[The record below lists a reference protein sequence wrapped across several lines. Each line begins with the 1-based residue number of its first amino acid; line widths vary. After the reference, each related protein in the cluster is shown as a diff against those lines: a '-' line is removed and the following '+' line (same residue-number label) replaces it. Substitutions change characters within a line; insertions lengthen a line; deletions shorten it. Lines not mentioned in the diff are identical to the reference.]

1 MERSAEGSMNAA
13 GDATPTFRIGGVLEV
28 RRLGFGAMRLTGPGL
43 WGEPADPGE
52 ARRVLERAVE
62 LGVGLIDTADSY
74 GPHVSE
80 RLIGEALGGAGRAV
94 IATKAGFVRPSP
106 DRFEPCG
113 DPAHLRRSAEES
125 RERLRVEAIDLWQ
138 LHCIDPTRPAGLQF
152 EAVARMLQDGLIR
165 HAGLCNVTVAQIE
178 AAQAHFAVATVQ
190 NRYNLID
197 REHEAVL
204 DWCEAHGV
212 GFIPWYPLASG
223 LFAGANSPL
232 GAVAERLNATPAQ
245 VALAWLLRRSPVM
258 LPIPGTSHVAH
269 LEENL
274 AAAALALPDKAFE
287 ALDARGREA
296 WAARCQGR

>member
-1 MERSAEGSMNAA
+1 MSVANDPAV
-13 GDATPTFRIGGVLEV
+13 FRLGGVLEV
-28 RRLGFGAMRLTGPGL
+28 PRLGFGAMRLTGAGL
-43 WGEPADPGE
+43 WGEPEDANE
-52 ARRVLERAVE
+52 ARRIVRRAVE

-74 GPHVSE
+74 GPKVSE
-80 RLIGEALGGAGRAV
+80 RLIGEALGGEGRAV
-94 IATKAGFVRPSP
+94 VATKAGFIRPSP

-138 LHCIDPTRPAGLQF
+138 LHRIDPARPVQVQF

-165 HAGLCNVTVAQIE
+165 HAGLCNVTVAEIE
-178 AAQAHFAVATVQ
+178 AAQGYFPVATVQ

-223 LFAGANSPL
+223 MFAGANSPL
-232 GAVAERLNATPAQ
+232 AAAAERLNATPGQ

-258 LPIPGTSHVAH
+258 LPIPGTSRMAH
-269 LEENL
+269 LEENM
-274 AAAALALPDKAFE
+274 AAADLALTDRAFE
-287 ALDARGREA
+287 ALDARGKEA
-296 WAARCQGR
+296 WAARMRG